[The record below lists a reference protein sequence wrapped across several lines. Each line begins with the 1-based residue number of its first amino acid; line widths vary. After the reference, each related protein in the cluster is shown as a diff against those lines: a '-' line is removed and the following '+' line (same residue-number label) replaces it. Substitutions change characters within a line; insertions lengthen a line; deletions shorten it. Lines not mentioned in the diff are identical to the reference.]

1 MKTKEHSIPP
11 DKRTVTNIGE
21 LHKELQ
27 EVVKLVEKPESNTG
41 QVPRSIFI
49 QDLDKLGQT
58 KSEDLLDKFVIDFV
72 LVFHN
77 LANFPPDR
85 AHHAGRVLHT
95 TYDWRLAEAE

>member
-1 MKTKEHSIPP
+1 M
-11 DKRTVTNIGE
+11 TNIGE

-27 EVVKLVEKPESNTG
+27 EIVKLVEKPESNTG

-85 AHHAGRVLHT
+85 AHYAGGVLHT